1 MKKFDRME
9 AFVTSLHTGESGGL
23 HPCYAGYFVCFNKGE
38 YYEAHDVLEHLW
50 LQCEDSDEPFY
61 KGLIQLAG
69 GFVHLRKQYLRP
81 EHPKDGRRLAPA
93 ARLFDL
99 ASANLAPFAPSHLH
113 LDVAAVLSLAA
124 EMAGRIRRSDFTV
137 NPWSPD
143 ALPCIRPDPTS

>member
-9 AFVTSLHTGESGGL
+9 AFVTSLHVGESGGL

-50 LQCEDSDEPFY
+50 LQCDDSNEPFY

-69 GFVHLRKQYLRP
+69 AFVHLRKQYLRP
-81 EHPKDGRRLAPA
+81 EHPKDGRRLDPA

-99 ASANLAPFAPSHLH
+99 ASANLAPFAPHHLQ

-124 EMAGRIRRSDFTV
+124 DMAGRIRRSDFTV

-143 ALPCIRPDPTS
+143 TLPRIEPGLG